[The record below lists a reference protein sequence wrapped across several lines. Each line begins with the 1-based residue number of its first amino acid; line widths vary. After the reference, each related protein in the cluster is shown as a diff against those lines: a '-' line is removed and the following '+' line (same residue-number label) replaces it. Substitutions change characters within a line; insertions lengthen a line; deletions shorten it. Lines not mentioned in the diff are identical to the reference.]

1 MNDRNPSRLPGAL
14 ELRSNDDPFQARALS
29 VSPFDDHIALPGAA
43 DALGEPAVNE
53 PSLLN
58 HNALRRQA
66 TSPVARLLYGSVWVL
81 KAWQLDLEFP
91 PAVGSHLDQRLSE
104 TLTARFGHVID
115 IDELHLHFSTDLE
128 PAVET
133 DGREC
138 FEQRLSLRSLG
149 REILNPPAFLAL
161 RRCAEPDRDVSP
173 QAPGLTIAHFFTLLI
188 EARWVQEYE
197 QMQHTFW
204 LRHGATWEMLAKLT
218 FLEGLERLHSRKRLN
233 GEGYRLALDAMGL
246 ARFPQAL
253 AELQSGQPRR
263 VVVRCLTLN
272 GVIIP
277 GIFHLRSSTTGH
289 CYLHLPSPHAQCH
302 EYISD
307 DAPWR
312 PEQLLTALNASSWH
326 RLHLNL
332 STAPGSLALGEP
344 TTDVFAQLRLA
355 QADFSVRRITEDSGF
370 ELTHERF
377 DDRFDGRID
386 DDHALLIEPA
396 MAVISMLDHW
406 QGHEPFPGRI
416 PTPQRVADRL
426 MGKWLKQNG
435 LRTPAQDVFIRYVP
449 GPATRPWGNPRIAA
463 ANVMHIPDGQP
474 TSLRQALMSNFR
486 ATHPRGY
493 EDDGRWVVYADP
505 DGQGQASV
513 DGELEV
519 SAVSAE
525 TYIASI
531 DFLDVMKCK
540 LDQFWHQQRA
550 AIERSLWSTFVS
562 QALISLKRGEICE
575 YDFGRIVSA
584 MEQVQQVGVPGTTR
598 WTALGF
604 YLGTGLPF
612 SSECP
617 ACAGLL
623 LLNDTGRDGGVLYQA
638 GQQQPFVPFRDREHL
653 VNHLVRAAADPHWRD
668 ALINYVP
675 NRLRAKLGYILEVW
689 GGVQPPASAVSIL
702 RPWSDCLY
710 RPNLHAAQQ
719 HLFCEQEVPGSP
731 VAFMWQTLWRNSQA
745 DAEDSIVTD
754 RELAI
759 SAWTQHANRLQLL
772 LAPLAL
778 LRTAAG
784 VTALTVSAASIALNV
799 QAAGLPGDR
808 ERERRN
814 LAFAI
819 LSLGLLQMGPA
830 TPRLLRAFNLLRS
843 PARTLGRSVPS
854 VPLRDFGSWLRRTT
868 HQRKTI
874 IKPFFNGTGLMKT
887 WSVPGNAMFNTSA
900 VQAWKLGRKFLL
912 WTSDRAQAR
921 TLVVSSHGY
930 YLPWTRTT
938 AIPNGTELRTYA
950 PHGHELVDPMLH
962 RIASQSVR
970 PYAMLDG
977 TQTLAAPGV
986 GPFSGL
992 LARDTLIAG
1001 TTLQGH
1007 IKNYSL
1013 AKFQSERYESYR
1025 DISQIVRNSHQPPLQ
1040 SPLAPAPMDVL
1051 TVRNRFG
1058 VANPTLQDLFGELSR
1073 HGIHYDRI
1081 LLVHC
1086 RCPAVGSLLGRSPSF
1101 VAPQGQAPV
1110 TP

>member
-1 MNDRNPSRLPGAL
+1 MNDRNPLRLPGAL
-14 ELRSNDDPFQARALS
+14 DLRSNDDPFQASAFS
-29 VSPFDDHIALPGAA
+29 VSPFDDRIALPRAS
-43 DALGEPAVNE
+43 DALAEQAVNE
-53 PSLLN
+53 QALLN

-81 KAWQLDLEFP
+81 KAWQLDLELP
-91 PAVGSHLDQRLSE
+91 PTVSGHLDQRLSE
-104 TLTARFGHVID
+104 TLHARFGAVLD
-115 IDELHLHFSTDLE
+115 IEELHIHFKTDLE
-128 PAVET
+128 PAVGT
-133 DGREC
+133 DGQEC
-138 FEQRLSLRSLG
+138 FEQRLSLRNLG

-161 RRCAEPDRDVSP
+161 RRCAEPDRTLSA

-197 QMQHTFW
+197 QMQNQFW

-218 FLEGLERLHSRKRLN
+218 FLDGLERLHSRKRLN
-233 GEGYRLALDAMGL
+233 REGYRLALDAMGL
-246 ARFPQAL
+246 ARFPQTL
-253 AELQSGQPRR
+253 AELQSEQPRR
-263 VVVRCLTLN
+263 ADVRCLRLD

-289 CYLHLPSPHAQCH
+289 CYLHLPGPHAQCH

-307 DAPWR
+307 DALWR
-312 PEQLLTALNASSWH
+312 PEQVLTALNASSWH

-344 TTDVFAQLRLA
+344 ATDVFAQLRFA
-355 QADFSVRRITEDSGF
+355 QADFSVRRIKDDSDF
-370 ELTHERF
+370 EPNN
-377 DDRFDGRID
+377 DRFGGHID
-386 DDHALLIEPA
+386 DDPALLIEPA

-406 QGHEPFPGRI
+406 QGHEPLPGRI

-435 LRTPAQDVFIRYVP
+435 VRTAARNVFIRYVP
-449 GPATRPWGNPRIAA
+449 GPTTRPWGNPRIAA
-463 ANVMHIPDGQP
+463 ANVMYTPDRQP
-474 TSLRQALMSNFR
+474 INLSQALMSNFR

-493 EDDGRWVVYADP
+493 DDDGRWVAYADP
-505 DGQGQASV
+505 DGQGRASL
-513 DGELEV
+513 DDELDV
-519 SAVSAE
+519 SAVSVEA
-525 TYIASI
+525 YIASV

-540 LDQFWHQQRA
+540 LDQFWRQQRS

-562 QALISLKRGEICE
+562 QALVSLKRGEIGQD
-575 YDFGRIVSA
+575 DFARIIHAV
-584 MEQVQQVGVPGTTR
+584 EQVQQAGAPGTTR

-617 ACAGLL
+617 ACTGLL
-623 LLNDTGRDGGVLYQA
+623 LLNDTDRNGGVLYQA
-638 GQQQPFVPFRDREHL
+638 GQRQPFVPFRDREHL
-653 VNHLVRAAADPHWRD
+653 VNHLIGAAADPQWR
-668 ALINYVP
+668 ATLVNYVP
-675 NRLRAKLGYILEVW
+675 NRRREKLSHILEVW
-689 GGVQPPASAVSIL
+689 SGLQSSGSAASIL
-702 RPWSDCLY
+702 RPWADPLY
-710 RPNLHAAQQ
+710 RPNIHAARQ

-759 SAWTQHANRLQLL
+759 SAWTQHADRLQLL
-772 LAPLAL
+772 LAPMGL
-778 LRTAAG
+778 LLTAAA
-784 VTALTVSAASIALNV
+784 VTALTAGVASIALNV

-814 LAFAI
+814 LTFAI

-830 TPRLLRAFNLLRS
+830 TPRLLRAFNLFRP
-843 PARTLGRSVPS
+843 PARALGRSGQAL
-854 VPLRDFGSWLRRTT
+854 PLRDFGSWLRRTT
-868 HQRKTI
+868 NDRKTM
-874 IKPFFNGTGLMKT
+874 IKPFFNGAGLMKT
-887 WSVPGNAMFNTSA
+887 WSVPGNALFNTSP

-977 TQTLAAPGV
+977 AQALAAPGV

-1040 SPLAPAPMDVL
+1040 APLAPAPMDVL

-1086 RCPAVGSLLGRSPSF
+1086 RCPAFSSLLGRSPSF
-1101 VAPQGQAPV
+1101 VAPQGQSPV

>member
-1 MNDRNPSRLPGAL
+1 M
-14 ELRSNDDPFQARALS
+14 
-29 VSPFDDHIALPGAA
+29 
-43 DALGEPAVNE
+43 
-53 PSLLN
+53 
-58 HNALRRQA
+58 
-66 TSPVARLLYGSVWVL
+66 
-81 KAWQLDLEFP
+81 
-91 PAVGSHLDQRLSE
+91 SE
-104 TLTARFGHVID
+104 TLQARFGHAID
-115 IDELHLHFSTDLE
+115 IDELHILFSTDLE
-128 PAVET
+128 PAVGT
-133 DGREC
+133 DGKEC
-138 FEQRLSLRSLG
+138 FEQRLSLRNLG
-149 REILNPPAFLAL
+149 REILNPPALLAL
-161 RRCAEPDRDVSP
+161 RRCAEPDRVLSKE
-173 QAPGLTIAHFFTLLI
+173 APGLTIAHFFTLLI
-188 EARWVQEYE
+188 EARWVEQYE
-197 QMQHTFW
+197 EMQSQFW
-204 LRHGATWEMLAKLT
+204 LRHAGTWEMLAKLT
-218 FLEGLERLHSRKRLN
+218 FLDGLERLHSRKRVN
-233 GEGYRLALDAMGL
+233 AEGYRLALDAMGL
-246 ARFPQAL
+246 AGFPQTL
-253 AELQSGQPRR
+253 AELQSGRPSRG
-263 VVVRCLTLN
+263 VVCCLTLN

-289 CYLHLPSPHAQCH
+289 CYLHLPGPQAQCH

-307 DAPWR
+307 DVPWR
-312 PEQLLTALNASSWH
+312 PEQVLTALNASSWH
-326 RLHLNL
+326 RLNLN
-332 STAPGSLALGEP
+332 TAPGSLALGEP
-344 TTDVFAQLRLA
+344 TTDVFAQLRFA
-355 QADFSVRRITEDSGF
+355 QADFSVRRITDDSDY
-370 ELTHERF
+370 EPNN
-377 DDRFDGRID
+377 DRFDGRID
-386 DDHALLIEPA
+386 DDPDLLIEPA

-406 QGHEPFPGRI
+406 QGHEPLPGRI
-416 PTPQRVADRL
+416 PTPLRVADRL

-435 LRTPAQDVFIRYVP
+435 VRTAARNVFIRYVP

-463 ANVMHIPDGQP
+463 ANVMYTPDRQP
-474 TSLRQALMSNFR
+474 INLSQALMGNFK
-486 ATHPRGY
+486 ATYPRGY
-493 EDDGRWVVYADP
+493 DDDGRWVAYADP
-505 DGQGQASV
+505 DGEGRASL
-513 DGELEV
+513 DGELDV
-519 SAVSAE
+519 SAVSAVSVE
-525 TYIASI
+525 AYIASV

-540 LDQFWHQQRA
+540 LDQFWRQQRS

-562 QALISLKRGEICE
+562 QALVSLKRGEIAQD
-575 YDFGRIVSA
+575 DFARIIHAV
-584 MEQVQQVGVPGTTR
+584 EQVQQAGAPGTTR

-604 YLGTGLPF
+604 HLGTGLPF

-617 ACAGLL
+617 ACTGLL
-623 LLNDTGRDGGVLYQA
+623 LLNDTERDAGVLYQA
-638 GQQQPFVPFRDREHL
+638 GQRQPFVPFRDREHL
-653 VNHLVRAAADPHWRD
+653 VNHLTGAAANPQWRD
-668 ALINYVP
+668 TLVSYVP
-675 NRLRAKLGYILEVW
+675 NRRREKLSHILEVW
-689 GGVQPPASAVSIL
+689 SGLQSSGSAASIL
-702 RPWSDCLY
+702 RPWADPLY
-710 RPNLHAAQQ
+710 RPNIHAARQ

-759 SAWTQHANRLQLL
+759 SAWTQHTHRLQLL
-772 LAPLAL
+772 LAPIGL
-778 LRTAAG
+778 LLTAAA
-784 VTALTVSAASIALNV
+784 VTALTASVAGIALNV
-799 QAAGLPGDR
+799 QAVALPGDR
-808 ERERRN
+808 QRERRH
-814 LAFAI
+814 LTFAI

-830 TPRLLRAFNLLRS
+830 TPRLLRAFNLLRP
-843 PARTLGRSVPS
+843 PARALGRSGQAL
-854 VPLRDFGSWLRRTT
+854 PLRDFGSWLRRTT
-868 HQRKTI
+868 NDRKTV
-874 IKPFFNGTGLMKT
+874 IKPFFNGAGLMKT
-887 WSVPGNAMFNTSA
+887 WSVPGNALFNTSP

-1040 SPLAPAPMDVL
+1040 APLAPAPMDVL

-1086 RCPAVGSLLGRSPSF
+1086 RCPAFSSLLGRSPSF
-1101 VAPQGQAPV
+1101 VAPQGQSPV

>member
-1 MNDRNPSRLPGAL
+1 MNDRNPLRLAGAL
-14 ELRSNDDPFQARALS
+14 GINSNDDPFQASAFS
-29 VSPFDDHIALPGAA
+29 VSPFDDRIALPRAS
-43 DALGEPAVNE
+43 DALAEPAVNE
-53 PSLLN
+53 PALLN

-81 KAWQLDLEFP
+81 KAWQLDLELP
-91 PAVGSHLDQRLSE
+91 PTVSGHLDQRLSE
-104 TLTARFGHVID
+104 TLHARFGAVLD
-115 IDELHLHFSTDLE
+115 IDELHIHFNTDLE
-128 PAVET
+128 PAVGT
-133 DGREC
+133 DGQEC
-138 FEQRLSLRSLG
+138 FEQRLSLRDLG
-149 REILNPPAFLAL
+149 REILNPPEFHAL
-161 RRCAEPDRDVSP
+161 RRCAEPDRALSA
-173 QAPGLTIAHFFTLLI
+173 QAPGLTIRGFFSLLI

-204 LRHGATWEMLAKLT
+204 LRHGTTWEMLAKLT
-218 FLEGLERLHSRKRLN
+218 FLDGLERLYSRKRLN

-246 ARFPQAL
+246 ARFPQTL

-263 VVVRCLTLN
+263 ADVRCLTLD

-289 CYLHLPSPHAQCH
+289 CYLHLPGPHAQCH

-312 PEQLLTALNASSWH
+312 PEQVLTALNASSWH
-326 RLHLNL
+326 RLHLN
-332 STAPGSLALGEP
+332 TASGSLALGEP

-355 QADFSVRRITEDSGF
+355 QAVFSVRRITEDSDF
-370 ELTHERF
+370 ELTNERF
-377 DDRFDGRID
+377 DDRFDGRND
-386 DDHALLIEPA
+386 DDPALLIEPA

-406 QGHEPFPGRI
+406 QGHEPLPGRI
-416 PTPQRVADRL
+416 PTPLRVADRL
-426 MGKWLKQNG
+426 MSKWLKQNG
-435 LRTPAQDVFIRYVP
+435 LRTAARNVFIRYVP
-449 GPATRPWGNPRIAA
+449 GPAARPWGNPRIAA
-463 ANVMHIPDGQP
+463 ANVMHIPDGKP
-474 TSLRQALMSNFR
+474 ISLSHALMSNFR

-493 EDDGRWVVYADP
+493 DDDGRWVAYADP
-505 DGQGQASV
+505 DGQGRASL
-513 DGELEV
+513 DGELNV
-519 SAVSAE
+519 SAVSVEA
-525 TYIASI
+525 YIASV

-540 LDQFWHQQRA
+540 LEQFWHQQRA

-562 QALISLKRGEICE
+562 QALISLKRGEICQD
-575 YDFGRIVSA
+575 DFGRIVSA
-584 MEQVQQVGVPGTTR
+584 VEQVQQAGAPGTTR

-617 ACAGLL
+617 ACTGLL
-623 LLNDTGRDGGVLYQA
+623 LLNDTDRNGGVLYQA

-653 VNHLVRAAADPHWRD
+653 VNHLIGAAADPQWRD
-668 ALINYVP
+668 TMVNYAP
-675 NRLRAKLGYILEVW
+675 NRRREKLSHILEVW
-689 GGVQPPASAVSIL
+689 SGLQSSGSAASIL
-702 RPWSDCLY
+702 RPWADPLY
-710 RPNLHAAQQ
+710 RPNIHAARQ

-731 VAFMWQTLWRNSQA
+731 VAFMWQTLWRNSQS

-754 RELAI
+754 RELTI
-759 SAWTQHANRLQLL
+759 SAWTEHANRMQLL
-772 LAPLAL
+772 LAPMGL
-778 LRTAAG
+778 LLTAAA
-784 VTALTVSAASIALNV
+784 VTALTAGVASIALNV
-799 QAAGLPGDR
+799 QATGLPGDR
-808 ERERRN
+808 EWERRN
-814 LAFAI
+814 LTFAI

-843 PARTLGRSVPS
+843 PARTLGRSAPS

-900 VQAWKLGRKFLL
+900 VQVWKLGRKFLL

-977 TQTLAAPGV
+977 TRTLPAPGV

-992 LARDTLIAG
+992 LARDTMTAG

-1007 IKNYSL
+1007 IKNYTL

-1025 DISQIVRNSHQPPLQ
+1025 DISQIVRNSHQPPLPG
-1040 SPLAPAPMDVL
+1040 PLAPAPMDVL

-1058 VANPTLQDLFGELSR
+1058 VANPTLQDLFGELHR

-1086 RCPAVGSLLGRSPSF
+1086 RCPAIGSLLGRSPSF
-1101 VAPQGQAPV
+1101 VAPQGPSPV

>member
-1 MNDRNPSRLPGAL
+1 MNDRNPSRLSGAL
-14 ELRSNDDPFQARALS
+14 DLRSNDDPFQAGAFS
-29 VSPFDDHIALPGAA
+29 VPPFDDRIALPGES
-43 DALGEPAVNE
+43 DALVEPAANE
-53 PSLLN
+53 PALLN
-58 HNALRRQA
+58 HNALKRRA

-91 PAVGSHLDQRLSE
+91 PTVSGHLDQRLSE
-104 TLTARFGHVID
+104 KLQARFGDAID
-115 IDELHLHFSTDLE
+115 IEELQILFSTDLE
-128 PAVET
+128 PAVGT
-133 DGREC
+133 DGKEC
-138 FEQRLSLRSLG
+138 FEQRLSLRDLG
-149 REILNPPAFLAL
+149 REILNPPALLAL
-161 RRCAEPDRDVSP
+161 RRCAEPDRMLSKE
-173 QAPGLTIAHFFTLLI
+173 APGLTIAHFFTLLI
-188 EARWVQEYE
+188 EARWVEEYE
-197 QMQHTFW
+197 QMQNQFW

-218 FLEGLERLHSRKRLN
+218 FLDGLERLHSRKRVN
-233 GEGYRLALDAMGL
+233 GEGYRLALDAIGL
-246 ARFPQAL
+246 ARFPQTL

-263 VVVRCLTLN
+263 ADVRCLTLD

-289 CYLHLPSPHAQCH
+289 CYLHLPGPHAQCH

-307 DAPWR
+307 DALWR
-312 PEQLLTALNASSWH
+312 PEQVLTSLNASSWH

-332 STAPGSLALGEP
+332 STAPGSLALGELA
-344 TTDVFAQLRLA
+344 TDVFAQLRFA
-355 QADFSVRRITEDSGF
+355 QADFSVRRITDDSDF
-370 ELTHERF
+370 EPNN
-377 DDRFDGRID
+377 DRFDGRID
-386 DDHALLIEPA
+386 DDPALLIEPA

-406 QGHEPFPGRI
+406 QGHEPLPGRI
-416 PTPQRVADRL
+416 PTPLRVADRL

-435 LRTPAQDVFIRYVP
+435 VRTAARNVFIRYVP

-463 ANVMHIPDGQP
+463 ANVMHTPDSQP
-474 TSLRQALMSNFR
+474 INLSQALMSNFR

-493 EDDGRWVVYADP
+493 DDDGRWVAYADP
-505 DGQGQASV
+505 DGQGRASL
-513 DGELEV
+513 DDELDV
-519 SAVSAE
+519 GAVSVEA
-525 TYIASI
+525 YIASV

-540 LDQFWHQQRA
+540 LDQFWRQQRS

-562 QALISLKRGEICE
+562 QALVSLKRGEIGQD
-575 YDFGRIVSA
+575 DFARIIHAV
-584 MEQVQQVGVPGTTR
+584 EQVQQAGAPGTTR

-617 ACAGLL
+617 ACTGLL
-623 LLNDTGRDGGVLYQA
+623 LLNDTDRNGGVLYQA
-638 GQQQPFVPFRDREHL
+638 GQRQPFVPFRDREHL
-653 VNHLVRAAADPHWRD
+653 VNHLIGAAADPQWR
-668 ALINYVP
+668 ATLVNYVP
-675 NRLRAKLGYILEVW
+675 NRRREKLSRILEVW
-689 GGVQPPASAVSIL
+689 SGLQSSGSAASIL
-702 RPWSDCLY
+702 RPWADPLY
-710 RPNLHAAQQ
+710 RPNIHAARQ
-719 HLFCEQEVPGSP
+719 HFFCEQEVPGSP

-759 SAWTQHANRLQLL
+759 SAWTQHADRLQLL
-772 LAPLAL
+772 LAPMGL
-778 LRTAAG
+778 LLTAAA
-784 VTALTVSAASIALNV
+784 VTALTAGVASITLNV

-814 LAFAI
+814 LTFAI

-830 TPRLLRAFNLLRS
+830 TPRLLRAFNLLRPS
-843 PARTLGRSVPS
+843 ARALGRTGQAL
-854 VPLRDFGSWLRRTT
+854 PLRDFGSWLRRTT
-868 HQRKTI
+868 NDRKTM
-874 IKPFFNGTGLMKT
+874 IKPFFNGAGLMKT
-887 WSVPGNAMFNTSA
+887 WSVPGNALFNTSP

-977 TQTLAAPGV
+977 AQALAAPGV

-1040 SPLAPAPMDVL
+1040 APLAPAPMDVL

-1086 RCPAVGSLLGRSPSF
+1086 RCAAFSSLLGRSPSF
-1101 VAPQGQAPV
+1101 VAPQGQSPV

>member
-1 MNDRNPSRLPGAL
+1 MNDLNPSRLSGAL
-14 ELRSNDDPFQARALS
+14 DLRSNDDPFQAGAFS
-29 VSPFDDHIALPGAA
+29 VPPFDDRIALPGES
-43 DALGEPAVNE
+43 DALVEPAANE
-53 PSLLN
+53 PALLN
-58 HNALRRQA
+58 HDALRRRA

-91 PAVGSHLDQRLSE
+91 PTVSGHLDQRLSE
-104 TLTARFGHVID
+104 TLQARFGHAID
-115 IDELHLHFSTDLE
+115 IDELQILFSTDLE
-128 PAVET
+128 PAVGT
-133 DGREC
+133 DGKEC
-138 FEQRLSLRSLG
+138 FEQRLSLRNLG
-149 REILNPPAFLAL
+149 REILNPPALLAL
-161 RRCAEPDRDVSP
+161 RRCAEPDRVLSKE
-173 QAPGLTIAHFFTLLI
+173 APGLTIAHFFTLLI
-188 EARWVQEYE
+188 EARWVEQYE
-197 QMQHTFW
+197 EMQSQFW
-204 LRHGATWEMLAKLT
+204 LRHAGTWEMLAKLT
-218 FLEGLERLHSRKRLN
+218 FLDGLERLHSRKRVN
-233 GEGYRLALDAMGL
+233 AEGYRLALDAMGL
-246 ARFPQAL
+246 AGFPQTL
-253 AELQSGQPRR
+253 AELQSGRPSRG
-263 VVVRCLTLN
+263 VVCCLTLN

-289 CYLHLPSPHAQCH
+289 CYLHLPGPQAQCH

-312 PEQLLTALNASSWH
+312 PEQVLTALNASSWH
-326 RLHLNL
+326 RLNLNL
-332 STAPGSLALGEP
+332 NTAPGSLALGEP
-344 TTDVFAQLRLA
+344 TTDVFAQLRFA
-355 QADFSVRRITEDSGF
+355 QADFSVRRITDDSDC
-370 ELTHERF
+370 EPNN
-377 DDRFDGRID
+377 DRFDGRID
-386 DDHALLIEPA
+386 DDRDLLIEPA

-406 QGHEPFPGRI
+406 QGHEPLPGRI
-416 PTPQRVADRL
+416 PTPLRVADRL

-435 LRTPAQDVFIRYVP
+435 VRTAARNVFIRYVP

-463 ANVMHIPDGQP
+463 ANVMYTPDRQP
-474 TSLRQALMSNFR
+474 INLSQALMSNFR

-493 EDDGRWVVYADP
+493 DDDGRWVAYADP
-505 DGQGQASV
+505 DGQGRTSL
-513 DGELEV
+513 DDELDV
-519 SAVSAE
+519 SAVSVEA
-525 TYIASI
+525 YIASV

-540 LDQFWHQQRA
+540 LDQFWRQQRS

-562 QALISLKRGEICE
+562 QALVSLKRGEIAQD
-575 YDFGRIVSA
+575 DFARIIHAV
-584 MEQVQQVGVPGTTR
+584 EQVQQAGAPGTTR

-617 ACAGLL
+617 ACTGLL
-623 LLNDTGRDGGVLYQA
+623 LLNDTDRNGGVLYQA
-638 GQQQPFVPFRDREHL
+638 GQRQPFVPFRDREHL
-653 VNHLVRAAADPHWRD
+653 VNHLIGAAADPQWRD
-668 ALINYVP
+668 TLVNYVP
-675 NRLRAKLGYILEVW
+675 NRRREKLSHILEVW
-689 GGVQPPASAVSIL
+689 SGLQSSGSAASIL
-702 RPWSDCLY
+702 RPWADPLY
-710 RPNLHAAQQ
+710 RPNIHAARQ
-719 HLFCEQEVPGSP
+719 HLFCEQEVPCSP

-759 SAWTQHANRLQLL
+759 SAWTQHADRLQLL
-772 LAPLAL
+772 LAPMGL
-778 LRTAAG
+778 LLTAAA
-784 VTALTVSAASIALNV
+784 VTALTASVAGIALNV
-799 QAAGLPGDR
+799 QAVALPGDR
-808 ERERRN
+808 QRERRH
-814 LAFAI
+814 LTFAI

-830 TPRLLRAFNLLRS
+830 TPRLLRAFNLLRP
-843 PARTLGRSVPS
+843 PARALGRSGQAL
-854 VPLRDFGSWLRRTT
+854 PLRDFGSWLRRTT
-868 HQRKTI
+868 NDRKTV
-874 IKPFFNGTGLMKT
+874 IKPFFNGAGLMKT
-887 WSVPGNAMFNTSA
+887 WSVPGNALFNTSA

-1040 SPLAPAPMDVL
+1040 APLAPAPMDVL

-1086 RCPAVGSLLGRSPSF
+1086 RCPAFSSLLGRSPSF
-1101 VAPQGQAPV
+1101 VAPQGQSPV